1 MDNTQEITL
10 DIKDNQTYQQLYTKQ
25 YDYGSSIIFHIVNDG
40 SSFDIEGVT
49 AIFSLKKPD
58 GRFIENNADVINGD
72 IKIKITEQ
80 MTSVYGKAK
89 FSITLLKDEVAITT
103 ITGIMKIDEAV
114 IHPED
119 IESSDEYNV
128 ITDILHKVSDDY
140 EAIKVSESNAKESEE
155 IAKASEINAQISE
168 ANTLNYATK
177 AKSYAIGETNIR
189 PGENTDNAKYY
200 CQQSNVAASEA
211 LTKASEASTYATNAK
226 SFATTAATKATQ
238 ADNSATSASTSA
250 TTAVTKALEAADS
263 SQEAKS
269 YAVGTNNIFRENDE
283 TDNSKYYYEQLKGIS
298 EGLNGALLPMGTIA
312 FSDLKTQNKQAGFMY
327 NISDSFVTDET
338 FREGAGYT
346 YPEGT
351 NVYYTADGYWDCLAG
366 IPVTG
371 VKGKNETSYRK
382 GNINI
387 TPEDVGALSA
397 NDDTKDNT
405 VAFLSEDSESESSWS
420 DVAVMSSGEKHS
432 SLFNKISTMFKNIR
446 YLNKILGT
454 TDISSIGGGTVTG
467 AINAVNNNLANK
479 QPMITG
485 AATTVTS
492 SNLTPN
498 MALRSSGTGKIQASV
513 VTAGELNQ
521 LQGVK
526 SNIQT
531 QLNKLSDFDNNVSN
545 QFNVLSNKIN
555 NKISIT
561 DNQNI
566 TGHKYFHADVL
577 LDANAYANSAI
588 QMIKSNN
595 GNNNQAAGIAFH
607 NMGVTGAY
615 LFLHPTSQGLWVV
628 YSDGKAYA
636 INQTYSGTWSSKQAK
651 ENIIPMSEKDA
662 KKILDI
668 EIVDFDYKNGDKNQH
683 GAIAEDLYRILPDCV
698 NMPENYNEEVEEA
711 EKSIMNTPSIDYLKL
726 IPYLIKMLQVQ
737 QKQIDDILKL
747 INFSD

>member
-1 MDNTQEITL
+1 MDNTQELTL
-10 DIKDNQTYQQLYTKQ
+10 DIRDNQTYQQLYTKQ

-40 SSFDIEGVT
+40 SPFDIEGVT

-58 GRFIENNADVINGD
+58 GRFIENNADVINGN
-72 IKIKITEQ
+72 IQIKITEQ

-140 EAIKVSESNAKESEE
+140 EAIKISESNAKESEE

-168 ANTLNYATK
+168 TNTLNYATK
-177 AKSYAIGETNIR
+177 AESYAIGETNSR
-189 PGENTDNAKYY
+189 PEENTDNAKYY
-200 CQQSNVAASEA
+200 CQQSNIAASEA
-211 LTKASEASTYATNAK
+211 LTKASEASTYATNAE

-238 ADNSATSASTSA
+238 ADNSATSAGTSA

-263 SQEAKS
+263 AQEAKS
-269 YAVGTNNIFRENDE
+269 YAIGTNNIFRENDE

-312 FSDLKTQNKQAGFMY
+312 FSDLKTQNKQSGFMY

-397 NDDTKDNT
+397 NGDTKDNT
-405 VAFLSEDSESESSWS
+405 VAFLSEDSESVSAWS

-467 AINAVNNNLANK
+467 AINAVNNNLSHIGMVIHTTTLDTVEKVIAVYGGTKWEKIEGRFLLGQSSSYTIKSTGGSANAIV
-479 QPMITG
+479 PYHRH
-485 AATTVTS
+485 S
-492 SNLTPN
+492 FTP
-498 MALRSSGTGKIQASV
+498 SGT
-513 VTAGELNQ
+513 
-521 LQGVK
+521 
-526 SNIQT
+526 
-531 QLNKLSDFDNNVSN
+531 VSN
-545 QFNVLSNKIN
+545 HRHSFTPSGTVSNHRH
-555 NKISIT
+555 SFT
-561 DNQNI
+561 PSGTVSSHTHSYGY
-566 TGHKYFHADVL
+566 TG
-577 LDANAYANSAI
+577 I
-588 QMIKSNN
+588 QIPI
-595 GNNNQAAGIAFH
+595 G
-607 NMGVTGAY
+607 
-615 LFLHPTSQGLWVV
+615 
-628 YSDGKAYA
+628 
-636 INQTYSGTWSSKQAK
+636 SGTWFSVLGNYAR
-651 ENIIPMSEKDA
+651 ENVSTAQSTFTGTASNTGYAQPTFTGTASNT
-662 KKILDI
+662 
-668 EIVDFDYKNGDKNQH
+668 DYAQPTFTGTANNTGYAGTTNNTNG
-683 GAIAEDLYRILPDCV
+683 A
-698 NMPENYNEEVEEA
+698 NMP
-711 EKSIMNTPSIDYLKL
+711 
-726 IPYLIKMLQVQ
+726 PYKTVYIWERTA
-737 QKQIDDILKL
+737 
-747 INFSD
+747 